1 VEFNV
6 DSPVVALTLTL
17 SWGERE
23 SRATRPL
30 VHVLVAVTAGWRVP
44 GIPKINGSDGQEAAR
59 GAG

>member
-1 VEFNV
+1 MF
-6 DSPVVALTLTL
+6 SLAR
-17 SWGERE
+17 GERE

-30 VHVLVAVTAGWRVP
+30 VHVLVAITAGWRVP